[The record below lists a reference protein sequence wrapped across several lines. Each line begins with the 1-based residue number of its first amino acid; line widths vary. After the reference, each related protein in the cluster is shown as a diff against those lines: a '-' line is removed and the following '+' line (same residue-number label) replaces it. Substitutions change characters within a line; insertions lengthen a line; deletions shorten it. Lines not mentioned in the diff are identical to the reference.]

1 MSCLIFHEEFF
12 SLYQDNCVAFFIA
25 IIIYQSLPELAI
37 MSAEDKRASSK
48 ESMFF
53 SDETVQ
59 SITTKENGCKSNPD
73 IKSVADGPMTYTK
86 TKKSTYYVKAKC
98 HLQAGDFEAALSSI
112 ELGITSALS
121 LLSEQDELHESI
133 APLYYLYGTTL
144 LYSIEESQE
153 NPENQLMAAQQ
164 QETEQ
169 DNDGGAGDL
178 QIAWE
183 NLETARNVL
192 SRMCADE
199 EIKEELREE
208 LVMDLAQIH
217 GRLGDLSRHDG
228 HYERAI
234 NDYELCCESRRN
246 VLTGDKV
253 WDRKIAD
260 VEYSLGMT
268 CLSLAAEGEK
278 NLVDALEEDDKG
290 DAGETKSAQ
299 SAAVVSLANAVA
311 PPKDDDL
318 KVKLSPERI
327 TALREKS
334 YRHYVQCSR
343 ILAGIIAI
351 MCSQNPTETAA
362 ADSNLEHI
370 ENKKMKSADLK
381 NGGGKTTGL
390 DENRSVQEMASDALS
405 ILRKRVSVMKC
416 DDADDNAKV
425 HDIREMLDEIQETID
440 TSEKDREGLRD
451 ISLMRKKAEEDVKNN
466 DETVNTK
473 ETESGITTIGF
484 GQTSDAKQTVTIGFA
499 AQDASLE
506 PTKKPAAPM
515 MVVKKK
521 KKKDHSQV
529 EKADAKRMKT

>member
-1 MSCLIFHEEFF
+1 MTFQE
-12 SLYQDNCVAFFIA
+12 
-25 IIIYQSLPELAI
+25 
-37 MSAEDKRASSK
+37 SK
-48 ESMFF
+48 SNH
-53 SDETVQ
+53 DGN
-59 SITTKENGCKSNPD
+59 SITG
-73 IKSVADGPMTYTK
+73 GLMMTYRNTK
-86 TKKSTYYVKAKC
+86 NSTHYLKAKS

-112 ELGITSALS
+112 ELGITSTLS
-121 LLSEQDELHESI
+121 LLPDQDELHGSI

-169 DNDGGAGDL
+169 DAGDL

-192 SRMCADE
+192 NRMCGDE
-199 EIKEELREE
+199 ELKDDETKEELE
-208 LVMDLAQIH
+208 MDLAQIH

-234 NDYELCCESRRN
+234 NDYELCCERRRN

-278 NLVDALEEDDKG
+278 NLIDNLDGSAEGKGVDAKISSSATAAAATIPKSAAPAEDD
-290 DAGETKSAQ
+290 DTK
-299 SAAVVSLANAVA
+299 VN
-311 PPKDDDL
+311 
-318 KVKLSPERI
+318 LSPERI

-351 MCSQNPTETAA
+351 MCSKNPSETAA
-362 ADSNLEHI
+362 TDSNLDHI
-370 ENKKMKSADLK
+370 ENKKMSATDIKS
-381 NGGGKTTGL
+381 GGVKTTGL
-390 DENRSVQEMASDALS
+390 DENQSVQKQASDALT
-405 ILRKRVSVMKC
+405 IIRKRIADMKC
-416 DDADDNAKV
+416 GDADDNARV
-425 HDIREMLDEIQETID
+425 DDIREMLDEIQETID

-451 ISLMRKKAEEDVKNN
+451 ISLMRKKAEEDVKSN
-466 DETVNTK
+466 DEPHDT
-473 ETESGITTIGF
+473 TEAEKGSTTIGF
-484 GQTSDAKQTVTIGFA
+484 GKSSSTTIDAGKTVTVGFGSES
-499 AQDASLE
+499 ASSTTA
-506 PTKKPAAPM
+506 PTKKPAVPM

-521 KKKDHSQV
+521 KKRHATQA
-529 EKADAKRMKT
+529 ETENIKRVKT

>member
-1 MSCLIFHEEFF
+1 
-12 SLYQDNCVAFFIA
+12 
-25 IIIYQSLPELAI
+25 
-37 MSAEDKRASSK
+37 MSAEDKKASAK
-48 ESMFF
+48 EESVGL
-53 SDETVQ
+53 SDETVK
-59 SITTKENGCKSNPD
+59 STSTNENGCKSNAGPA
-73 IKSVADGPMTYTK
+73 VDGPMTYTN
-86 TKKSTYYVKAKC
+86 TKNSTYYVKAKS

-112 ELGITSALS
+112 ELGITSILS
-121 LLSEQDELHESI
+121 LLPEQNELHESI

-164 QETEQ
+164 QEAEQ

-192 SRMCADE
+192 SRMCTDDKLN
-199 EIKEELREE
+199 KELKEE

-246 VLTGDKV
+246 ILIGDKV

-278 NLVDALEEDDKG
+278 NLVDAMEGNDEGK
-290 DAGETKSAQ
+290 AGETKSSQ
-299 SAAVVSLANAVA
+299 SAAVASLDKAVA
-311 PPKDDDL
+311 PPQDDDS
-318 KVKLSPERI
+318 KVNLSPERI

-351 MCSQNPTETAA
+351 ICSQNPSETAA

-370 ENKKMKSADLK
+370 ENKKMRSDDSKV
-381 NGGGKTTGL
+381 GGGKTTGL
-390 DENRSVQEMASDALS
+390 DENRPVQEMASDALS
-405 ILRKRVSVMKC
+405 ILRKRVSTMKC

-466 DETVNTK
+466 DETVNPK
-473 ETESGITTIGF
+473 ESESGTTTIGF
-484 GQTSDAKQTVTIGFA
+484 GQTGQTSDGKQTVTIGFA
-499 AQDASLE
+499 AQNVSSE
-506 PTKKPAAPM
+506 STKKPAVPM

-521 KKKDHSQV
+521 KKRDNSQV
-529 EKADAKRMKT
+529 EKVDAKRVKT